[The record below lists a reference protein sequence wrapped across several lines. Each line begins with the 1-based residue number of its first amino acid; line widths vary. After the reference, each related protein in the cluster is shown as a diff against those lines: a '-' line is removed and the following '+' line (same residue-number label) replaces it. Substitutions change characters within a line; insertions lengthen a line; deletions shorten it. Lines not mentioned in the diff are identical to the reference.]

1 MAQKI
6 DEVVAVVE
14 SPREARRRLR
24 IDTAR
29 TQILDAAERTFA
41 ATGFHDTTMKSIA
54 EQCEIAVGTMY
65 TLFEDKNAL
74 FEAVL
79 RRRGAVLRQLTEAKA
94 AEPGRGNTRL
104 VELAELQIR
113 FFRDHPDWTRLASML
128 MTGSRGDPA
137 AGNMSRLYQSGHEV
151 VADIHAEVIARGQ
164 RERTIRPGAPS
175 ALAQIFMG
183 MLENFHGLDIA
194 DDSDG
199 DFTVDE
205 FLDLVRAT
213 FDAPGH

>member
-1 MAQKI
+1 MSEQA
-6 DEVVAVVE
+6 AVVE

-29 TQILDAAERTFA
+29 TQILDAAERIFA
-41 ATGFHDTTMKSIA
+41 SSGFRDTTMKSIA

-65 TLFEDKNAL
+65 TLFEDKTAL

-79 RRRGAVLRQLTEAKA
+79 RRRGAVLRELTERKA
-94 AEPGRGNTRL
+94 AEPGRGDTRL

-137 AGNMSRLYQSGHEV
+137 VGDMSRLYRSGHQV

-164 RERTIRPGAPS
+164 RERTIRQGAPS

-183 MLENFHGLDIA
+183 MLENFHALDGA
-194 DDSDG
+194 NASDG

-213 FDAPGH
+213 FDAPGY

>member
-1 MAQKI
+1 MS
-6 DEVVAVVE
+6 EEVAVAE

-24 IDTAR
+24 VDTAR
-29 TQILDAAERTFA
+29 TQILDAAERIFA
-41 ATGFHDTTMKSIA
+41 STGFRDTTMKSIA

-79 RRRGAVLRQLTEAKA
+79 RRRGSVLRGLTEAKA
-94 AEPGRGNTRL
+94 AAPGRGDARL

-113 FFRDHPDWTRLASML
+113 FFREHPDWTRLASML
-128 MTGSRGDPA
+128 MTGSRGDPPA
-137 AGNMSRLYQSGHEV
+137 VDMSRLYRSGHQV

-164 RERTIRPGAPS
+164 RERTIRAGAPS

-183 MLENFHGLDIA
+183 MLENFHALDGA
-194 DDSDG
+194 NGSDG
-199 DFTVDE
+199 EFTVDE

-213 FDAPGH
+213 FDAPRR